1 MIEGIT
7 QEDDEGCLSCER
19 EMTLCIHHD
28 TRVPFTKC
36 SWHRLHKS
44 IELKAIGID
53 CPKCGSKYHNTWPMR
68 PILGKDPS
76 SREPLIMVVKCQRC
90 GFEAWASKSLRDKYG
105 EPMQPYVQE
114 REVFIDDRR
123 L

>member
-1 MIEGIT
+1 
-7 QEDDEGCLSCER
+7 
-19 EMTLCIHHD
+19 
-28 TRVPFTKC
+28 
-36 SWHRLHKS
+36 
-44 IELKAIGID
+44 
-53 CPKCGSKYHNTWPMR
+53 
-68 PILGKDPS
+68 
-76 SREPLIMVVKCQRC
+76 MVVKCQRC